1 LSQRFV
7 LIGHPVAHSLSPAIH
22 QAAYRERLL
31 PHRYELCDAPDEA
44 KVREVVQGIR
54 DGSIGGAN
62 VTVPW
67 KKSALALADRADATA
82 ADVGAANTLVRA
94 EDGAVV
100 AYNTD
105 VRALAAELGGLVT
118 APERALVLGAG
129 GAALATLAA
138 ARLAGA
144 REIAVTARRFSA
156 AVPRSTWPGADALSA
171 LGAELLAW
179 PPLVSTDDNEVARF
193 AARAGLVIQAT
204 SAGMHGADSGDD
216 VARIVPWRRLPP
228 GAGAYDL
235 VYNPAVTSFLKAAE
249 SAGVSARGGLGML
262 VGQAALAFEIW
273 FGLPAPRA
281 VMQAAAEAALL
292 ARSR

>member
-7 LIGHPVAHSLSPAIH
+7 LLGHPVAHSLSPAIH
-22 QAAYRERLL
+22 QAAYRELSFS
-31 PHRYELCDAPDEA
+31 HRYELCDAPDES

-54 DGSIGGAN
+54 EGSIGGAN

-82 ADVGAANTLVRA
+82 SDVGAANTLVRA
-94 EDGAVV
+94 PDGAVV
-100 AYNTD
+100 AHNTD
-105 VRALAAELGGLVT
+105 VRALAAELGALVS

-129 GAALATLAA
+129 GAALATIAA

-156 AVPRSTWPGADALSA
+156 AAPRATWPGADALSK

-179 PPLVSTDDNEVARF
+179 PQVSNDDGEVARF

-216 VARIVPWRRLPP
+216 VARIVPWRSLPK

-235 VYNPAVTSFLKAAE
+235 VYNPAVTSFLRAAE
-249 SAGVSARGGLGML
+249 SAGVAARGGLGML